1 VLRNGFGFVR
11 LVIRVL
17 RTVLGSKGSP
27 LEPVKCVLKRVYTE
41 KNRMDELETAKTHE
55 PLLQI
60 RLGFVAPASEKTKNH
75 LKHIRWQE
83 PLLVEDEEAQ
93 GNWKVLMGASPLH
106 DHLGAL
112 IFFVYFFLCAQHG
125 VA

>member
-1 VLRNGFGFVR
+1 
-11 LVIRVL
+11 
-17 RTVLGSKGSP
+17 
-27 LEPVKCVLKRVYTE
+27 
-41 KNRMDELETAKTHE
+41 MDELETAKTHE

-75 LKHIRWQE
+75 LKHIRWQD

-112 IFFVYFFLCAQHG
+112 IFFVYFFFVCATWCGLTKNG
-125 VA
+125 VGRSSSARYLS